1 MKGTLDYNMF
11 YTSSDDPSLVGYT
24 DSDWTGDVDDRK
36 STPGN
41 VFFLGNTAFT

>member
-1 MKGTLDYNMF
+1 MF

-24 DSDWTGDVDDRK
+24 ESDCAGDVDDR
-36 STPGN
+36 STLSN